1 MNMNVNMRF
10 AESLFAEPAIV
21 KVVKPAT
28 IAKGENAGKPRPVS
42 DQMLDQVQLIKGT
55 VIQLRR
61 NGFDVIAARVCI
73 GLLPS
78 IQVAASHKTGEL
90 IDSGKA
96 VYYSYGMDAD
106 GIETRHGQCHI
117 NGVRVIWY
125 ERAEQGEAA

>member
-1 MNMNVNMRF
+1 MNMNVNVRF
-10 AESLFAEPAIV
+10 AESLFAEPV
-21 KVVKPAT
+21 
-28 IAKGENAGKPRPVS
+28 IAKGMNAGKLRPPT
-42 DQMLDQVQLIKGT
+42 DQMLDQAQLIKNT
-55 VIQLRR
+55 IILLKR

-78 IQVAASHKTGEL
+78 IQVAAGHKTGEL

-125 ERAEQGEAA
+125 EHDVQGVMA